1 MLVKGLLLGLS
12 NLFDVLGGSE
22 RLVERVGS
30 FALLGQGLVL
40 LGEDEQLADDVS
52 GRDAGCALEHL
63 KSPLLCQQ
71 SADVVAISVDYSVV
85 TVRVELAVVAVKHF
99 FRDGVLSAFSYLVDP
114 AARADDI

>member
-40 LGEDEQLADDVS
+40 LGEDEQLADNV
-52 GRDAGCALEHL
+52 GG
-63 KSPLLCQQ
+63 
-71 SADVVAISVDYSVV
+71 
-85 TVRVELAVVAVKHF
+85 
-99 FRDGVLSAFSYLVDP
+99 
-114 AARADDI
+114 